1 MPMARHTFP
10 PLCYPVLVLL
20 LAVFAVSARATTALP
35 PSDAEADRR
44 FLREC
49 CANTSNAAVCY
60 DSLLPSAGSFHGNH
74 VKVALAAGAG
84 AFVRLRGFYHELRRL
99 QRTGTGAGRA
109 ADMALGPC
117 VTIASMVLQT
127 EGDWLASLR
136 RLETAAG
143 RRRGEQAKSDLFN
156 AQFRIGAV
164 GSAATGCTDDLESCG
179 EAVLA
184 SPVGKKVAAI
194 VKNVDLYSVIAQELV
209 INGITLLA

>member
-1 MPMARHTFP
+1 MPA
-10 PLCYPVLVLL
+10 
-20 LAVFAVSARATTALP
+20 P
-35 PSDAEADRR
+35 PSDAEADKR

-60 DSLLPSAGSFHGNH
+60 DWLLPSAGSFHGDH

-84 AFVRLRGFYHELRRL
+84 AFARLRGFYHELRRL
-99 QRTGTGAGRA
+99 QRTGIGAGRV

-117 VTIASMVLQT
+117 ATMALVVLET
-127 EGDWLASLR
+127 EGDWRASLR

-156 AQFRIGAV
+156 AQFRIGVV
-164 GSAATGCTDDLESCG
+164 GRAATACTDDLASAG

-194 VKNVDLYSVIAQELV
+194 VADVELHGVIAHELV
-209 INGITLLA
+209 INGVTL